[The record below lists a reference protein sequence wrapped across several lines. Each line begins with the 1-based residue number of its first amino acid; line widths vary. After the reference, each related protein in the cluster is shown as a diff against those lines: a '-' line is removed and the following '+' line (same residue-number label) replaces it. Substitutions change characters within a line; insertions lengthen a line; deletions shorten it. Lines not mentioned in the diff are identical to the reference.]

1 MVDLIPVELS
11 GLDRLVD
18 VGWVEGLTDLALFPS
33 ASDEDDE
40 LELLDE
46 FDLLRFLQRVD
57 SSCNP
62 ETLCI
67 L

>member
-1 MVDLIPVELS
+1 
-11 GLDRLVD
+11 
-18 VGWVEGLTDLALFPS
+18 VGWVEGLIDLALFPS

>member
-1 MVDLIPVELS
+1 LVDLIPVELS